1 MSKISERKIYTI
13 HWKRERKLILGR
25 KPPTPFAVS
34 GRQKEIESLYKT
46 RKGSV
51 SDVRSVTE
59 Y

>member
-34 GRQKEIESLYKT
+34 GRQKEIECLYKT

-51 SDVRSVTE
+51 SDVRSVAE
-59 Y
+59 H